1 MNTATGKTVV
11 VYDRHGEQHVVPAIA
26 AQWLV
31 EGGRLLREPP
41 VNPMPHKNPN
51 GPGYKWTEVGA
62 DGNSVTDYF
71 GFEPPSAEYLARHNI
86 PYTYP

>member
-71 GFEPPSAEYLARHNI
+71 DFEPPSAEYLARHNI